1 MDILVQLKFEEK
13 SGSLQSQC
21 MKGFGVTHKCD
32 HKSLH
37 MENFTLH
44 MQASHDN
51 IRYLCDQ
58 CDFKATCKGN
68 LKVLGDS
75 IHKGVQYL

>member
-1 MDILVQLKFEEK
+1 
-13 SGSLQSQC
+13 
-21 MKGFGVTHKCD
+21 
-32 HKSLH
+32 

-58 CDFKATCKGN
+58 CDFKATCMGN
-68 LKVLGDS
+68 LKVLRES
-75 IHKGVQYL
+75 IHKGFQYL